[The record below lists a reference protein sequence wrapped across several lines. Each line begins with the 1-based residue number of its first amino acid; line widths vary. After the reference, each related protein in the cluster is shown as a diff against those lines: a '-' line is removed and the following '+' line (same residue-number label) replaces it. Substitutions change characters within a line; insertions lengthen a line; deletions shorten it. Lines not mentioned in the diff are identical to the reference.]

1 MSAVPAGAHP
11 VLLEEPGEFEPR
23 AFHGGPLTF
32 LPSVAFFFS
41 AIFSILLWGISLAQ
55 GARYWARYQ
64 SKDHVILRSFLAIL
78 LLCTAVKTCG
88 EIASLHM
95 PVRKS
100 SRSSLQVV

>member
-23 AFHGGPLTF
+23 APHGGPLTF

-64 SKDHVILRSFLAIL
+64 SKDHVILRFSRRHSPPLHRRQD
-78 LLCTAVKTCG
+78 VRG
-88 EIASLHM
+88 DRIAAHAGA
-95 PVRKS
+95 
-100 SRSSLQVV
+100 